1 VRRSAP
7 PARLIDRLIKR
18 GSLAQQ
24 VTFYSPQPW
33 GKLTAKKQLH
43 LNPTGSTAVIK
54 PQVINAIPNVE
65 NFLRHCQRQ
74 DYRAKST
81 IVHEGGVSDSLF
93 LILDGSVSVMVE
105 DESDQDHRLVVS
117 YLNPGDFFGEM
128 SLFVDEPELRS
139 AMVVAKTHCEVAEI
153 SYERFHQIR
162 NQFPDIL
169 FAIARQMSNR
179 LRITTRKLKN
189 LAFVD
194 VSGRIAHT
202 LLDLCKE
209 PDAMTHPD
217 GMQIKIT
224 RQELGKIV
232 GCSREMAGRVLKNLE
247 EEGLVSVAG
256 KTMVVYGTR

>member
-1 VRRSAP
+1 M
-7 PARLIDRLIKR
+7 L
-18 GSLAQQ
+18 
-24 VTFYSPQPW
+24 
-33 GKLTAKKQLH
+33 
-43 LNPTGSTAVIK
+43 K
-54 PQVINAIPNVE
+54 PQVVRALPNVE
-65 NFLRHCQRQ
+65 NFLRHCQRK
-74 DYRAKST
+74 DYKAKS
-81 IVHEGGVSDSLF
+81 VVLKQGEASNSLY
-93 LILDGSVSVMVE
+93 LILDGSVSIMVE
-105 DESDQDHRLVVS
+105 DEADPEHMLVVA
-117 YLNPGDFFGEM
+117 YLNPGDFVGEM
-128 SLFVDEPELRS
+128 GLFEEEEQVRS
-139 AMVVAKTHCEVAEI
+139 AMVVAKTACEVAEI

-162 NQFPDIL
+162 NQYPDIL
-169 FAIARQMSNR
+169 FAISRQLGRR
-179 LRITTRKLKN
+179 LRQTTRKLTD

-247 EEGLVSVAG
+247 EDGLVSVSG

>member
-1 VRRSAP
+1 
-7 PARLIDRLIKR
+7 L
-18 GSLAQQ
+18 
-24 VTFYSPQPW
+24 
-33 GKLTAKKQLH
+33 
-43 LNPTGSTAVIK
+43 IK
-54 PQVINAIPNVE
+54 PQVLKAIPNVE
-65 NFLRHCQRQ
+65 QFLRHCQRK
-74 DYRAKST
+74 DYKAKST
-81 IVHEGGVSDSLF
+81 ILTEGSACDALY

-105 DESDQDHRLVVS
+105 DEEDSDHKMVVS

-128 SLFVDEPELRS
+128 GLFGDDDEVRS
-139 AMVVAKTHCEVAEI
+139 AAIVAKNQCEVAEI

-162 NQFPDIL
+162 SQFPDIL
-169 FAIARQMSNR
+169 FAIARQMGNR
-179 LRITTRKLKN
+179 LRLTTRKLKD

-202 LLDLCKE
+202 LLDLCRE

-232 GCSREMAGRVLKNLE
+232 GCSREMAGRVLKALE

-256 KTMVVYGTR
+256 KTIVVFGTR

>member
-1 VRRSAP
+1 
-7 PARLIDRLIKR
+7 LL
-18 GSLAQQ
+18 
-24 VTFYSPQPW
+24 
-33 GKLTAKKQLH
+33 
-43 LNPTGSTAVIK
+43 K
-54 PQVINAIPNVE
+54 PQIIKTLPNVE
-65 NFLRHCQRQ
+65 NFLRHCQRK
-74 DYRAKST
+74 DFRAKST
-81 IVHEGGVSDSLF
+81 VLKQGEAGNSLC

-105 DESDQDHRLVVS
+105 DESEPGHMLVIA
-117 YLNPGDFFGEM
+117 YLNPGDFVGEM
-128 SLFVDEPELRS
+128 GLFDAEPPVRS
-139 AMVVAKTHCEVAEI
+139 AMVVAKTQCEVAEI

-169 FAIARQMSNR
+169 YAVSRQLGTR
-179 LRITTRKLKN
+179 LRQTTRKLSD

-202 LLDLCKE
+202 LLDLCRE

-247 EEGLVSVAG
+247 LDGLVAVSG

>member
-1 VRRSAP
+1 MV
-7 PARLIDRLIKR
+7 
-18 GSLAQQ
+18 
-24 VTFYSPQPW
+24 
-33 GKLTAKKQLH
+33 
-43 LNPTGSTAVIK
+43 K
-54 PQVINAIPNVE
+54 PQIIKALPNVE

-74 DYRAKST
+74 DYKAKSN
-81 IVHEGGVSDSLF
+81 VLKQGELSDSLY
-93 LILDGSVSVMVE
+93 LILEGSVSVMVE
-105 DESDQDHRLVVS
+105 DESDPGHLMVVA
-117 YLNPGDFFGEM
+117 YLNPGDFVGEM
-128 SLFVDEPELRS
+128 GLFDDETQVRS

-162 NQFPDIL
+162 GQFPDIL
-169 FAIARQMSNR
+169 YSISRQISTR
-179 LRITTRKLKN
+179 LRTTTRKLTD

-232 GCSREMAGRVLKNLE
+232 GCSREMAGRVLKTLE
-247 EEGLVSVAG
+247 ENGLVSVAG

>member
-1 VRRSAP
+1 M
-7 PARLIDRLIKR
+7 L
-18 GSLAQQ
+18 
-24 VTFYSPQPW
+24 
-33 GKLTAKKQLH
+33 
-43 LNPTGSTAVIK
+43 K
-54 PQVINAIPNVE
+54 PQIIQSLPNVE
-65 NFLRHCQRQ
+65 NFLRHCQRK
-74 DYRAKST
+74 DYKAKSA
-81 IVHEGGVSDSLF
+81 VLKQGEAGNSLY

-105 DESDQDHRLVVS
+105 DETDPGHMLVVA
-117 YLNPGDFFGEM
+117 YLNPGDFVGEM
-128 SLFVDEPELRS
+128 GLFDDEPPVRS
-139 AMVVAKTHCEVAEI
+139 AMVFAKTQCEVAEI

-162 NQFPDIL
+162 GQFPDIL
-169 FAIARQMSNR
+169 YAVSRQLGAR
-179 LRITTRKLKN
+179 LRQTTRKLSD

-247 EEGLVSVAG
+247 QDGLVAVSG

>member
-1 VRRSAP
+1 MEIIT
-7 PARLIDRLIKR
+7 LL
-18 GSLAQQ
+18 
-24 VTFYSPQPW
+24 
-33 GKLTAKKQLH
+33 
-43 LNPTGSTAVIK
+43 K
-54 PQVINAIPNVE
+54 PQIVQSLPNVE
-65 NFLRHCQRQ
+65 NFLRHCQRK
-74 DYRAKST
+74 DYKAKSP
-81 IVHEGGVSDSLF
+81 ILKQGDAGNSLY
-93 LILDGSVSVMVE
+93 LILDGGVSVQVE
-105 DESDQDHRLVVS
+105 DEADPGHMLVVA
-117 YLNPGDFFGEM
+117 YLNPGDFIGEM
-128 SLFVDEPELRS
+128 GLFDAEPPVRS
-139 AMVVAKTHCEVAEI
+139 AMVVAKSQCEVAEI

-162 NQFPDIL
+162 TQFPDIL
-169 FAIARQMSNR
+169 YAVSRQLSAR
-179 LRITTRKLKN
+179 LRQTTRKLTD

-247 EEGLVSVAG
+247 QDGLVSVSG

>member
-1 VRRSAP
+1 M
-7 PARLIDRLIKR
+7 L
-18 GSLAQQ
+18 
-24 VTFYSPQPW
+24 
-33 GKLTAKKQLH
+33 
-43 LNPTGSTAVIK
+43 K
-54 PQVINAIPNVE
+54 PQIIKTLPNVE
-65 NFLRHCQRQ
+65 NFLRHCQRK
-74 DYRAKST
+74 DFRAKST
-81 IVHEGGVSDSLF
+81 VLKQGEAGSSLC

-105 DESDQDHRLVVS
+105 DESEPGHMLVVA
-117 YLNPGDFFGEM
+117 YLNPGDFVGEM
-128 SLFVDEPELRS
+128 GLFDAEPPVRS
-139 AMVVAKTHCEVAEI
+139 AMVVAKTQCEVAEI

-169 FAIARQMSNR
+169 YAISRQLGMR
-179 LRITTRKLKN
+179 LRQTTRKLSD

-202 LLDLCKE
+202 LLDLCRE

-232 GCSREMAGRVLKNLE
+232 GCSREMAGRVLKTLE
-247 EEGLVSVAG
+247 QDGLVAVSG

>member
-1 VRRSAP
+1 M
-7 PARLIDRLIKR
+7 
-18 GSLAQQ
+18 
-24 VTFYSPQPW
+24 
-33 GKLTAKKQLH
+33 
-43 LNPTGSTAVIK
+43 IK
-54 PQVINAIPNVE
+54 PQILKTLPNVE
-65 NFLRHCQRQ
+65 NFLRHCQRKDFKPKATVLKQ
-74 DYRAKST
+74 GEA
-81 IVHEGGVSDSLF
+81 GNSLC

-105 DESDQDHRLVVS
+105 DQSEPGHMLVIA
-117 YLNPGDFFGEM
+117 YLNPGDFVGEM
-128 SLFVDEPELRS
+128 GLFDADAPVRS
-139 AMVVAKTHCEVAEI
+139 AMVVAKTQCEVAEI

-169 FAIARQMSNR
+169 YAVSRQLGIR
-179 LRITTRKLKN
+179 LRQTTRKLSD

-232 GCSREMAGRVLKNLE
+232 GCSREMAGRVLKSLE
-247 EEGLVSVAG
+247 EDGLVAVSG

>member
-1 VRRSAP
+1 MV
-7 PARLIDRLIKR
+7 
-18 GSLAQQ
+18 
-24 VTFYSPQPW
+24 
-33 GKLTAKKQLH
+33 
-43 LNPTGSTAVIK
+43 K
-54 PQVINAIPNVE
+54 PQVLKALPNVE
-65 NFLRHCQRQ
+65 NFLRHCQRR
-74 DYRAKST
+74 DCKAKST
-81 IVHEGGVSDSLF
+81 VLKQGELSNSLY
-93 LILDGSVSVMVE
+93 LILEGSVSVMVE
-105 DESDQDHRLVVS
+105 DEAEEGHMMVVS
-117 YLNPGDFFGEM
+117 YLNPGDFVGEM
-128 SLFVDEPELRS
+128 GLFDDEIQVRS
-139 AMVVAKTHCEVAEI
+139 AMVVAKTQCEVAEI

-169 FAIARQMSNR
+169 YAISRQISNR
-179 LRITTRKLKN
+179 LRQTTRKLTD

-232 GCSREMAGRVLKNLE
+232 GCSREMAGRVLKALE
-247 EEGLVSVAG
+247 QDGLVSVSG